1 MSASGSS
8 RLTARIKGIRP
19 PTTLEPYISG
29 LGRARKVIFILLERG
44 NVGLS
49 YGVSLVLVGAG
60 NKKLLRVEV
69 IISVI
74 FRAY

>member
-1 MSASGSS
+1 
-8 RLTARIKGIRP
+8 
-19 PTTLEPYISG
+19 
-29 LGRARKVIFILLERG
+29 LGRGREIWFTDLERG

-69 IISVI
+69 IILVI
-74 FRAY
+74 FRTY